1 MHARDFYRKT
11 ERLHPSNNS
20 FNSSF
25 VSSHSLYYIVDIPP
39 LEDMSEYLQRAKE
52 LQLKNHGTARND
64 PEPQAPQHYPVTKQ
78 TEVTLSEHD
87 LDVNGVRRKK
97 EATFGGLKKGF
108 LFASADKRGNKKPA
122 VKTEREKQAT
132 KMARQSGAASSH
144 ASTKDS
150 SSSEDIPF
158 IKPQVQGTA
167 KGLEFPEVQEAMKE
181 AYPLLRSQGE

>member
-1 MHARDFYRKT
+1 MFF
-11 ERLHPSNNS
+11 S
-20 FNSSF
+20 FLYF
-25 VSSHSLYYIVDIPP
+25 VLDIPP
-39 LEDMSEYLQRAKE
+39 LEDMSEYLQRVKE
-52 LQLKNHGTARND
+52 LQLKSHGTARNG
-64 PEPQAPQHYPVTKQ
+64 PEAQAPKHYPVAKQ
-78 TEVTLSEHD
+78 TGETLSEHNS
-87 LDVNGVRRKK
+87 DVNDVRQKK

-108 LFASADKRGNKKPA
+108 LFASADKQGGKKPA

-132 KMARQSGAASSH
+132 KMVRPSRVASSR

-181 AYPLLRSQGE
+181 AYPLLRSQGK